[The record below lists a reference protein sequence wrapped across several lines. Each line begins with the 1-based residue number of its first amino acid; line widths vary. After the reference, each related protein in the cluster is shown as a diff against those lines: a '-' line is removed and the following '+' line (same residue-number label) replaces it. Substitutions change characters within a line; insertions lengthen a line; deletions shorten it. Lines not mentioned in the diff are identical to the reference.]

1 VKHHGVRA
9 IALRTGIAIL
19 ATFAA
24 LASAQYPSKP
34 IHLVVPIPP
43 GGAPDVAARVVGARL
58 AQQMG
63 QAVVIENRTGSNG
76 NIAGDIVAKAAP
88 DGYTLLLAQDSLIVV
103 NPHIYAN
110 MPFDTL
116 KDLVPVASV
125 ALNDFVLSINPSVPA
140 KTFAQFIEYA
150 KKADPPL
157 AYASAGNGSQH
168 HLAMELLRQRAGISL
183 IHVPYRGGAPATIAT
198 IAGDTQVMFAGSST
212 LPQIHAGKLR
222 ALAVAGTHRSSEF
235 PDLPLIADFY
245 PGFEVTIWLGLFAPA
260 GTPEPVLK
268 RLRAEV
274 KSALASP
281 EVRAQLK
288 SAGGMSAFDTSPED
302 FVALVRRDCD
312 KYGKIVRDLRI
323 KVD

>member
-1 VKHHGVRA
+1 VKHHGVRD

-63 QAVVIENRTGSNG
+63 QAVAIENRTGSNG
-76 NIAGDIVAKAAP
+76 NIAGDSVAKAAP

-222 ALAVAGTHRSSEF
+222 ALAVAGTRRSSEF

-245 PGFEVTIWLGLFAPA
+245 PGYEVTIWLGLFAPA

-302 FVALVRRDCD
+302 FAALVRRDYD